1 MHIKQADSEKF
12 PGLIR
17 LSVEQLF
24 AYVLDDDE
32 KDFLLTISYVEISGE
47 RIYDLFDCG
56 KLTGLDQI

>member
-17 LSVEQLF
+17 LSVEQVF
-24 AYVLDDDE
+24 AYILDDDE
-32 KDFLLTISYVEISGE
+32 KDFLMTISYVEISGE

-56 KLTGLDQI
+56 KLASIDQI